1 MTGRSSIP
9 ETVRVCTRRH
19 GVLDAPLEAGHDDR
33 ETRLRLLAARCAR
46 DLQEF
51 RPSRTEGVG
60 NAGCPMHPQPRV
72 RILVASMHTS
82 IHSGRNGSPGIP
94 ARSGFN
100 GFLRA
105 LPGDRACLS
114 PSPANSIRKLDASV
128 GASGP
133 HDFAVRLSA
142 VRQRRRHVHRIP
154 PRVRDDRDTPL
165 QGDETA
171 VNLEVIWVFRK
182 SEYFCKTGWTL
193 TDTGISE
200 LPDGQIRRLARAG
213 LSAGRAGVATRHA
226 KVPIRWTH
234 FTSGIGEMY

>member
-1 MTGRSSIP
+1 M
-9 ETVRVCTRRH
+9 
-19 GVLDAPLEAGHDDR
+19 
-33 ETRLRLLAARCAR
+33 
-46 DLQEF
+46 
-51 RPSRTEGVG
+51 
-60 NAGCPMHPQPRV
+60 
-72 RILVASMHTS
+72 
-82 IHSGRNGSPGIP
+82 
-94 ARSGFN
+94 
-100 GFLRA
+100 
-105 LPGDRACLS
+105 S
-114 PSPANSIRKLDASV
+114 PSPGAIYCAELDASV

-133 HDFAVRLSA
+133 HDFAVRFRA

-165 QGDETA
+165 EWDETA
-171 VNLEVIWVFRK
+171 VDLKVIWVFGK

-193 TDTGISE
+193 TDTGISK